1 MDSLRGMVS
10 FVETARCGSFAG
22 AAQVLGISS
31 VAVSKNVS
39 RLEGQLKQQLFA
51 RSTRKLMLTAQGEA
65 LLAQCQGPLAEL
77 ASAFSGSRAA
87 SDAMQG
93 SVRITAVSPFVRGYL
108 APQLLEFH
116 RDHPKI
122 TLDIQCSEQVN
133 DLVAERFDVGV
144 RIGPLQDE
152 AYVARPLGPL
162 HLALCVAPS
171 FWARTGLSSH
181 TTTPSDLA
189 SSHALGLKP
198 AGETATVP
206 WRFHKAGTPQG
217 NTGPAHMMLPVQ
229 GPLLCNDFVALMA
242 ACVGGL
248 GVAQIP
254 LVMALP
260 LLRSG
265 SSRLL
270 WPELC
275 PQGLH
280 LFLHYPNR
288 QLPARVRAV
297 VDFVLKVNRTH
308 PDLETSPMAFAT
320 PTRPNAE
327 AKPRVRAK
335 PSAAKTPRRR
345 TSG

>member
-122 TLDIQCSEQVN
+122 TLDIQPRNGSWT
-133 DLVAERFDVGV
+133 RPS
-144 RIGPLQDE
+144 GPRW
-152 AYVARPLGPL
+152 AV
-162 HLALCVAPS
+162 
-171 FWARTGLSSH
+171 WARR
-181 TTTPSDLA
+181 DDA
-189 SSHALGLKP
+189 
-198 AGETATVP
+198 AG
-206 WRFHKAGTPQG
+206 
-217 NTGPAHMMLPVQ
+217 
-229 GPLLCNDFVALMA
+229 
-242 ACVGGL
+242 
-248 GVAQIP
+248 
-254 LVMALP
+254 
-260 LLRSG
+260 S
-265 SSRLL
+265 
-270 WPELC
+270 C
-275 PQGLH
+275 PQGGATPPKR
-280 LFLHYPNR
+280 PNPPPPPHPA
-288 QLPARVRAV
+288 PAR
-297 VDFVLKVNRTH
+297 LN
-308 PDLETSPMAFAT
+308 
-320 PTRPNAE
+320 
-327 AKPRVRAK
+327 RVRSVLTQQVKAGVAA
-335 PSAAKTPRRR
+335 SA
-345 TSG
+345 